1 MKPRRT
7 SAAEALGVPP
17 VRVVIVTLDS
27 HLASA
32 TERAQHLLL
41 RELPGLRLSLH
52 AAAEWA
58 DDPSALDRCKADIA
72 QGDIIVVTMMF
83 MEDHIQAVLPALRAR
98 RDQCDAMIAC
108 MSEAEVVKLTRVGR
122 FDMGAPQTG
131 MMALLKR
138 LRGAKSS
145 DKGKPGSAGAQ
156 QMKMLRRHAEDP
168 ALHPRH
174 GAGCARLF
182 PDAAVLARRF
192 RRQRREHG
200 PLPGR
205 PLCRRRTLAA
215 ARHAE
220 GAAAGRLPG
229 SRCLPPTH

>member
-58 DDPSALDRCKADIA
+58 DDPSALDRCNADIA

-83 MEDHIQAVLPALRAR
+83 MEDHIQAVLPALVPAYER
-98 RDQCDAMIAC
+98 
-108 MSEAEVVKLTRVGR
+108 
-122 FDMGAPQTG
+122 
-131 MMALLKR
+131 ALLPHAFPAAAAPGDESVSGAGPGWKASAAR
-138 LRGAKSS
+138 LRKQTRPTR
-145 DKGKPGSAGAQ
+145 KP
-156 QMKMLRRHAEDP
+156 
-168 ALHPRH
+168 
-174 GAGCARLF
+174 
-182 PDAAVLARRF
+182 
-192 RRQRREHG
+192 
-200 PLPGR
+200 
-205 PLCRRRTLAA
+205 
-215 ARHAE
+215 
-220 GAAAGRLPG
+220 
-229 SRCLPPTH
+229 

>member
-17 VRVVIVTLDS
+17 VRVVVVTLDS

-58 DDPSALDRCKADIA
+58 DDPSALERCKADIA

-98 RDQCDAMIAC
+98 RDQCALQQAPRTPQMA
-108 MSEAEVVKLTRVGR
+108 KLAFLCR
-122 FDMGAPQTG
+122 QN
-131 MMALLKR
+131 
-138 LRGAKSS
+138 
-145 DKGKPGSAGAQ
+145 
-156 QMKMLRRHAEDP
+156 
-168 ALHPRH
+168 LHPT
-174 GAGCARLF
+174 F
-182 PDAAVLARRF
+182 W
-192 RRQRREHG
+192 QRTPHR
-200 PLPGR
+200 
-205 PLCRRRTLAA
+205 
-215 ARHAE
+215 
-220 GAAAGRLPG
+220 
-229 SRCLPPTH
+229 